1 MPDFKILQD
10 LPDISFIENRSID
23 DVRRDMVGDF
33 EAFMSEATGKPFALE
48 RADPHRMEL
57 YAMSTQFYHGLQY
70 VDRAGKLNLLKY
82 TYGAFLDNVAVIKS
96 VTRQQ
101 AKAATTTLR
110 FTLSAAR
117 AAATGIPQGTRV
129 STPTGSVYFQTT
141 EYAEIPEGFA
151 SVDVPAICTEVG
163 TAGSD
168 LEPGELN
175 TMVDPVPYMASVVN
189 VTKTA
194 GGAEKEN
201 DDSMKERV
209 FLAPG
214 SYSTAGPDGGYRYW
228 VKSYNTAI
236 GDVQITSD
244 HAAGT
249 VDICFLMADGSAPS
263 QEMITGLLD
272 FLQEQNVRP
281 TNDLVRAS
289 APEEVPYTVDLQYWI
304 GKSDTARASAIQT
317 AVEAAVAKYVRWQ
330 RAIGRDINPS
340 QLVAAVVAAGA
351 KRVKVNAP
359 VDTQVGSTQVAA
371 LSGIAVVS
379 YGGLEND

>member
-1 MPDFKILQD
+1 M
-10 LPDISFIENRSID
+10 
-23 DVRRDMVGDF
+23 
-33 EAFMSEATGKPFALE
+33 
-48 RADPHRMEL
+48 
-57 YAMSTQFYHGLQY
+57 
-70 VDRAGKLNLLKY
+70 
-82 TYGAFLDNVAVIKS
+82 
-96 VTRQQ
+96 
-101 AKAATTTLR
+101 
-110 FTLSAAR
+110 
-117 AAATGIPQGTRV
+117 
-129 STPTGSVYFQTT
+129 
-141 EYAEIPEGFA
+141 
-151 SVDVPAICTEVG
+151 DVPAICTEVG
-163 TAGSD
+163 NAGSD